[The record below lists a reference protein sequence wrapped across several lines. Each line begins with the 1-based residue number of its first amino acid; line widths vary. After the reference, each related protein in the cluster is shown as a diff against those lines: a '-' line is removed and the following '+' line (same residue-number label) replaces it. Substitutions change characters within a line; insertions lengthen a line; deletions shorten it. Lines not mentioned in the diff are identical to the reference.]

1 MTVRA
6 NHLIFAIFLSGSLL
20 FAAAWAQNGRAV
32 ASPPAAAATVQYP
45 DVAALVLRSP
55 TIVDARIR
63 RAQKLKG
70 ADAAGTPPGLVRFYV
85 QADVVALIR
94 GADSLPAQI
103 SYVVDLAPDA
113 RGRVPQLKKARVLLY
128 ALPSAL
134 RANQIRLSGPD
145 SQRFWAPALDAL
157 TRSITREALAPDAPP
172 AVTGIGNAFFVPG
185 ALPGEG
191 ETQIFLTTPDNRPV
205 SLSILRRPGEARRW
219 AVSLSEIVDEASG
232 VPKRDTLLWYRLA
245 CFLPATLPAASVAG
259 LDSAAA
265 LAARDDY
272 QFVRQQLGSCAS
284 GLPAGD
290 APPIM

>member
-1 MTVRA
+1 MMTRSKY
-6 NHLIFAIFLSGSLL
+6 LIFAIFLSGSPL
-20 FAAAWAQNGRAV
+20 FATASAQNVRAAPPPPIAAV
-32 ASPPAAAATVQYP
+32 AQYP

-70 ADAAGTPPGLVRFYV
+70 AEAAGTPPGLIRYYV
-85 QADVVALIR
+85 QADVAALIR
-94 GADSLPAQI
+94 GTDSLPAQI
-103 SYVVDLAPDA
+103 SYLVDVAPDA

-128 ALPSAL
+128 ALPSPL
-134 RANQIRLSGPD
+134 YANQIRLRGPD
-145 SQRFWAPALDAL
+145 SQRLWSADLDAL
-157 TRSITREALAPDAPP
+157 TRSITREVLAADAPP
-172 AVTGIGNAFFVPG
+172 AVTGVGSAFFVPG

-205 SLSILRRPGEARRW
+205 SLSVLRRAGEQRRW
-219 AVSLSEIVDEASG
+219 AVSLSEIVDESAG
-232 VPKRDTLLWYRLA
+232 VPKRDSLLWYRLA
-245 CFLPATLPAASVAG
+245 CFLPATLPQASVGG

-284 GLPAGD
+284 GPPAGD